1 MPIRSF
7 SRLALVFVALF
18 VTLMTGNLFP
28 LQPGDP
34 SWQTRVI
41 GTLVNSATLPLLA
54 LGLLHLAVLLDPKDP
69 RVQQRYQLFCRLAAV
84 ASLGFLL
91 LVPLQI
97 SAGLRLQQTGGS
109 QQTQRL
115 NQAQRKLDQFRSAL
129 SQASSSADLN
139 QRLQRLQAPPLSPA
153 DLTLPLPVL
162 KAQVTNAFDQA
173 QSQINRERSALPPA
187 DPLLLLPLLLRGSV
201 ACLALAFGF
210 AIFALRPGSE
220 EIPMVD
226 ELIMGWETIGAKRKQ
241 RARSQTITDEAYI
254 RKIHDENER

>member
-91 LVPLQI
+91 LVPPYRSRPACGCSKPAVPNRP
-97 SAGLRLQQTGGS
+97 SASIRP
-109 QQTQRL
+109 
-115 NQAQRKLDQFRSAL
+115 N
-129 SQASSSADLN
+129 ASSINSA
-139 QRLQRLQAPPLSPA
+139 RP
-153 DLTLPLPVL
+153 
-162 KAQVTNAFDQA
+162 
-173 QSQINRERSALPPA
+173 SARPPA
-187 DPLLLLPLLLRGSV
+187 VP
-201 ACLALAFGF
+201 
-210 AIFALRPGSE
+210 I
-220 EIPMVD
+220 
-226 ELIMGWETIGAKRKQ
+226 
-241 RARSQTITDEAYI
+241 
-254 RKIHDENER
+254 